1 VLLAIDTSTRH
12 AGVALA
18 QDGQVISSRSWCS
31 QANHTAELMPAVAE
45 ILNWH
50 RLAARDLTGI
60 AVALG
65 PGGFSALRVGI
76 SVAKGLALA
85 SGKPL
90 VGLRTLD
97 LEAHPYLASGVP
109 VCALLDVGRQEVAAA
124 RFGKDGQRLAE
135 DIIGPPLELFSG
147 IAEPTIFCGEAVA
160 KWIALIREH
169 LGILALPVTSSP
181 AARLWSLA
189 ALGQQRIELGAADDL
204 AALQPHYLRM
214 PSIGGPKRRDHTPQ
228 SSSRSS
234 PQG

>member
-1 VLLAIDTSTRH
+1 MLLAIDTSSRH

-18 QDGQVISSRSWCS
+18 QDGQVISSRSWYS
-31 QANHTAELMPAVAE
+31 PASHTAELMPAVAE
-45 ILNWH
+45 ILHGH

-65 PGGFSALRVGI
+65 PGGFSSLRVGI

-97 LEAHPYLASGVP
+97 LEAYPYLASGVP

-135 DIIGPPLELFSG
+135 DAVGPPAELLSD
-147 IAEPTIFCGEAVA
+147 IAEQTIFCGEAVTR
-160 KWIALIREH
+160 WMELIREN

-181 AARLWSLA
+181 ATRLWSLA
-189 ALGQQRIELGAADDL
+189 ALCQQRIELGEADEL
-204 AALQPHYLRM
+204 ALLQPHYLRM
-214 PSIGGPKRRDHTPQ
+214 PSIGGPKRKDQTRQ
-228 SSSRSS
+228 SSARSS
-234 PQG
+234 P

>member
-1 VLLAIDTSTRH
+1 MLLAIDTSTRH

-45 ILNWH
+45 ILNGR
-50 RLAARDLTGI
+50 RLAAKDLTGI

-76 SVAKGLALA
+76 SAAKGLALA
-85 SGKPL
+85 SGKPI

-135 DIIGPPLELFSG
+135 DTLGPPMELLSA
-147 IAEPTIFCGEAVA
+147 IVEPTIFCGEGVTRC
-160 KWIALIREH
+160 IELIREH
-169 LGILALPVTSSP
+169 LGNLALPVTSSP

-189 ALGQQRIELGAADDL
+189 ALGQHRIDLGDADDL
-204 AALQPHYLRM
+204 ATLQPHYLRM

-228 SSSRSS
+228 SSAGSS
-234 PQG
+234 A

>member
-1 VLLAIDTSTRH
+1 MLLAIDTSTRH

-31 QANHTAELMPAVAE
+31 QTNHTAELMPAVAE
-45 ILNWH
+45 ILGGQ
-50 RLAARDLTGI
+50 RLAVSDLTGI

-76 SVAKGLALA
+76 STAKGLALA

-97 LEAHPYLASGVP
+97 LEAHPYRESGVP

-124 RFGKDGQRLAE
+124 KFGKDGQRLAE
-135 DIIGPPLELFSG
+135 DNVGPLVELLSD
-147 IAEPTIFCGEAVA
+147 ITEPTIFCGEGVA
-160 KWIALIREH
+160 SWIELIREH
-169 LGILALPVTSSP
+169 LGSLALPVASSP

-189 ALGQQRIELGAADDL
+189 ALGQQRIELGEADDL
-204 AALQPHYLRM
+204 ATLQPNYLRM

-228 SSSRSS
+228 SSARSS
-234 PQG
+234 P

>member
-1 VLLAIDTSTRH
+1 MLLAIDTSTRH

-31 QANHTAELMPAVAE
+31 RANHTAELMPAVAE
-45 ILNWH
+45 ILNGH

-76 SVAKGLALA
+76 STAKGLALA

-124 RFGKDGQRLAE
+124 RFGKDGQRLGE
-135 DIIGPPLELFSG
+135 DAVGLPVELLSD
-147 IAEPTIFCGEAVA
+147 IAEPTIFCGEGVTRA
-160 KWIALIREH
+160 IGLLREH
-169 LGILALPVTSSP
+169 LGSLALPVTPSP
-181 AARLWSLA
+181 AVRLWSLA
-189 ALGQQRIELGAADDL
+189 ALGQQRIELSEADDL
-204 AALQPHYLRM
+204 ATLQPHYLRM

-228 SSSRSS
+228 SSARSS

>member
-1 VLLAIDTSTRH
+1 VLLAIDTSSKN

-18 QDGQVISSRSWCS
+18 LDGQVISSRSWFS
-31 QANHTAELMPAVAE
+31 KASHTAELMPAVAE
-45 ILNWH
+45 ILNGH

-76 SVAKGLALA
+76 STAKGLALA

-124 RFGKDGQRLAE
+124 KFGKDGQRLEE
-135 DIIGPPLELFSG
+135 DILGPPEELFSDVT
-147 IAEPTIFCGEAVA
+147 ETTIFCGEGVTN
-160 KWIALIREH
+160 WIWLIREH
-169 LGILALPVTSSP
+169 LGSLALPVTSSP
-181 AARLWSLA
+181 ATRLWSLA
-189 ALGQQRIELGAADDL
+189 ALGQQRIDLGDADDL
-204 AALQPHYLRM
+204 ATLQPHYLRM
-214 PSIGGPKRRDHTPQ
+214 PSIGGPKRRDHAPQ
-228 SSSRSS
+228 ASTKSST
-234 PQG
+234 

>member
-1 VLLAIDTSTRH
+1 MLLAIDTSTRH

-18 QDGQVISSRSWCS
+18 QDGQVISSRSWFS

-45 ILNWH
+45 ILNGH

-76 SVAKGLALA
+76 STAKGLALA

-124 RFGKDGQRLAE
+124 RFGKDGQRLGE
-135 DIIGPPLELFSG
+135 DAVGLPVELLSD
-147 IAEPTIFCGEAVA
+147 ITEPTIFCGEGVTR
-160 KWIALIREH
+160 WIGLIREH
-169 LGILALPVTSSP
+169 LGTLALPVTSSP

-189 ALGQQRIELGAADDL
+189 ALGQQRIELSEADDL
-204 AALQPHYLRM
+204 ATLQPHYLRM
-214 PSIGGPKRRDHTPQ
+214 PSIGGPKRRDRTPQ
-228 SSSRSS
+228 SSARSS
-234 PQG
+234 P

>member
-1 VLLAIDTSTRH
+1 MLLAIDTSTKH
-12 AGVALA
+12 ASVALA

-45 ILNWH
+45 ILNGH
-50 RLAARDLTGI
+50 RLTARDLTGI

-76 SVAKGLALA
+76 SAAKGLALA
-85 SGKPL
+85 SRKPL

-135 DIIGPPLELFSG
+135 DAMGPPVELLSD
-147 IAEPTIFCGEAVA
+147 IAEPTIFCGEAVTG
-160 KWIALIREH
+160 WIELIREC
-169 LGILALPVTSSP
+169 LGILALPVTPSP

-189 ALGQQRIELGAADDL
+189 DLGQRRIELGEADDL
-204 AALQPHYLRM
+204 ATLQPHYLRM
-214 PSIGGPKRRDHTPQ
+214 PSIGGPKRRDHRPQ
-228 SSSRSS
+228 SSARSS
-234 PQG
+234 S

>member
-1 VLLAIDTSTRH
+1 MLLAIDTSTRH

-31 QANHTAELMPAVAE
+31 LANHTAELMPAVAE
-45 ILNWH
+45 ILDGQ

-76 SVAKGLALA
+76 SAAKGLALV

-90 VGLRTLD
+90 VGLSTLE
-97 LEAHPYLASGVP
+97 LEAHPYLASGMP
-109 VCALLDVGRQEVAAA
+109 VCALLDGGRQEVATA

-135 DIIGPPLELFSG
+135 DSLGQPVELLSG
-147 IAEPTIFCGEAVA
+147 IAEPTIFCGEGVTR
-160 KWIALIREH
+160 WIGLIREH

-181 AARLWSLA
+181 AGRLWSLA
-189 ALGQQRIELGAADDL
+189 ALGQQRIDLDEADDL
-204 AALQPHYLRM
+204 ATLQPHYLRM
-214 PSIGGPKRRDHTPQ
+214 PTIGGPKRRDHKPQ
-228 SSSRSS
+228 SSARSS
-234 PQG
+234 P